1 MNDLVSSVPALR
13 VEAVVKRSGATV
25 ALDGAGLEVPAGMVF
40 GLLGPN
46 GAGKT
51 TLVRILA
58 ALLTPD
64 AGRAEVFGHDV
75 AGEPAAVRDLIGLTG
90 QFAAVDEL
98 LTGRENLEMFGRLF
112 KLSGEQARRRASELL
127 ERFDLAQAADRPART
142 YSGGMRRRLD
152 IASRPLT
159 RPPVLFLD
167 EPTPGLGPRR
177 RHAHW
182 AVRPAP

>member
-1 MNDLVSSVPALR
+1 MTADNEPVPSTGASAPAAAQLRRGANSTSRVEPGAGPVTAANGRGSSVPAVR
-13 VEAVVKRSGATV
+13 VEGVVKRFGTTV
-25 ALDGAGLEVPAGMVF
+25 ALDGAALEVPAGMVF

-58 ALLTPD
+58 TLLTPD

-75 AGEPAAVRDLIGLTG
+75 VREPAGVRELIGLTG

-112 KLSGEQARRRASELL
+112 KLSGEQARRR
-127 ERFDLAQAADRPART
+127 
-142 YSGGMRRRLD
+142 
-152 IASRPLT
+152 
-159 RPPVLFLD
+159 
-167 EPTPGLGPRR
+167 
-177 RHAHW
+177 
-182 AVRPAP
+182 

>member
-75 AGEPAAVRDLIGLTG
+75 AGEPAAVRELIGLTG
-90 QFAAVDEL
+90 QFAAGGGL
-98 LTGRENLEMFGRLF
+98 FTRRENLEVFGRLF
-112 KLSGEQARRRASELL
+112 KLSREGAP
-127 ERFDLAQAADRPART
+127 RPA
-142 YSGGMRRRLD
+142 GGL
-152 IASRPLT
+152 
-159 RPPVLFLD
+159 
-167 EPTPGLGPRR
+167 LGR
-177 RHAHW
+177 
-182 AVRPAP
+182 VGPAPGGGRAAPGHSRGTRRP